1 MDIYNAKSVLSGKSC
16 RSSHSIASMSPYH
29 FLICFETPK
38 SQCQLSLIEKSNGNG
53 SDKTHAPPE
62 LSEPAMTSTRPFP
75 ILKAE
80 NKVESIQ

>member
-38 SQCQLSLIEKSNGNG
+38 VQVSAVVDWKIEWEMVQTKLTPLQSYLSQL
-53 SDKTHAPPE
+53 
-62 LSEPAMTSTRPFP
+62 
-75 ILKAE
+75 
-80 NKVESIQ
+80 